1 MATRRLLSLL
11 PLAACSALSMTLA
24 AQSTGVTTGD
34 LKGLVRDAGA
44 RAITGARVTLSDDAT
59 GLSRTVG
66 VDGNG
71 GYAFRLLTPGTYTV
85 TVEAPGFS
93 TKKISN
99 VGIRLASTQ
108 AVNVDM
114 QAIEA
119 SATIEIVGQNS
130 IVDPT
135 RTQVSNTIDSNQIT
149 NLPINRRDF
158 TSFSLTTP
166 LVASDNG
173 PTSQGGAASGS
184 GLSFLGQNP
193 RANNIMVDGLDNNDI
208 SVGSTRTTFSQDA
221 IQEFVVVANGFS
233 AEYGRAAGGALNI
246 VTKTGGNDFSGDVF
260 AFFRSDTF
268 DAKRPGGV
276 ETPFTQKQFGAT
288 MSGPLIKD
296 KLFYLVSVER
306 YDTDDATDTQFA
318 AGLPAAV
325 QASSGYTLHP
335 GVQTWNEN
343 YTTGLIKLDWYAS
356 PASHWTL
363 RYNAAKESNG
373 SQLGWGGG
381 GGPLGVQ
388 DVTSGGSRDITDQ
401 AWSFANLWT
410 PSGTFVN
417 DFRIL
422 GSKRDH
428 DLESLDPTLG
438 PSVTLAGEAT
448 FGTQRFLPQVRTE
461 KDYEF
466 FDAATWFTGRNTFKL
481 GADLMHTS
489 LEGSLPL
496 QFGGVYRFQAF
507 GGFTS
512 ALQAMEA
519 PNPFGG
525 RGLPVAFIQGFGQ
538 DSLNFNT
545 GYYSAFLQD
554 TWQVTDK
561 FSLNLGVRY
570 DKENLPAFHDVS
582 DYNALAAGGP
592 QQLSS
597 WSVYA
602 LPGSTGA
609 TVVPGGPYNDSLF
622 QHSDDWSSSRVSPRL
637 SFNWQATDATR
648 FYGGYGTFS
657 GRTQLGPYGAVY
669 LNNGTDMRT
678 IVQILQADPSDPFAP
693 WRTWADAN
701 GNTNRRYQSYPGG
714 IKSLLLP
721 GHSEMPETK
730 QSNIGM
736 EIAPLQTLKFTLDLV
751 YAKGLHFL
759 MVRDVNALVPNPAFN
774 PALPED
780 PFTNPATR
788 RPDSRYSSI
797 IRYDDSGESKYRAA
811 TFGVQWQLRDTASF
825 NFSYTYSKAEDN
837 YTDWVT
843 DIEPMNTFDPSK
855 DMSPSNQDQRNRLIV
870 SGVFSSKNWQN
881 AFFRNWT
888 ASFIGHFA
896 SGRPYTTL
904 TGVDNDYGTLTN
916 TTSGT
921 QSFGNGDGGA
931 PASDRPVGEG
941 RNAQNLPSNSNVDLR
956 LDRKFGIGQKGGME
970 LMLDVFNLL
979 NHYNETAIQSVLNA
993 PNYGSALVQ
1002 SSDHNRQVQ
1011 FGIRFSW

>member
-11 PLAACSALSMTLA
+11 PMAACSALTMTLA

-34 LKGLVRDAGA
+34 LRGLVRDTGG
-44 RAITGARVTLSDDAT
+44 RAITGAKVTLSDDAT
-59 GLSRTVG
+59 GLSRSVN
-66 VDGNG
+66 VDASG
-71 GYAFRLLTPGTYTV
+71 GFAFRLLTPGSYTL
-85 TVEAPGFS
+85 TVESPGFS

-99 VGIRLASTQ
+99 VGVRLASTQ

-119 SATIEIVGQNS
+119 SATVEIVGQNS
-130 IVDPT
+130 VVDPT

-246 VTKTGGNDFSGDVF
+246 VTKSGGNDFSGDVF
-260 AFFRSDTF
+260 AFFRSDKF
-268 DAKRPGGV
+268 DAKRPGGGNPNV
-276 ETPFTQKQFGAT
+276 DTPFTQKQFGAT
-288 MSGPLIKD
+288 VSGPLVKD

-306 YDTDDATDTQFA
+306 YDTDDATNTVFGPGVVA
-318 AGLPAAV
+318 TV
-325 QASSGYTLHP
+325 QNYAGYTLHP
-335 GVQTWNEN
+335 GVQIWNEN

-356 PASHWTL
+356 PASHWTF

-373 SQLGWGGG
+373 SQLGWGGA
-381 GGPLGVQ
+381 GGPLGVLDQ
-388 DVTSGGSRDITDQ
+388 TSGGSRDITDQ

-428 DLESLDPTLG
+428 DLQSLDPTLG
-438 PSVTLAGEAT
+438 PSITLAGEAT

-466 FDAATWFTGRNTFKL
+466 FDAATWFTSKNTFKL
-481 GADLMHTS
+481 GVDLMRTN

-496 QFGGVYRFQAF
+496 QFAGVYRFQAF
-507 GGFTS
+507 GPFTS
-512 ALQAMEA
+512 ALQTMAA
-519 PNPFGG
+519 PNPYGG
-525 RGLPVAFIQGFGQ
+525 YGLPVAFIQGFGA
-538 DSLNFNT
+538 DSLSFHT

-554 TWQVTDK
+554 TWQITDK
-561 FSLNLGVRY
+561 FSLNLGARY
-570 DKENLPAFHDVS
+570 DKESLPAFHDVS
-582 DYNALAAGGP
+582 DYDALAAGGP
-592 QQLSS
+592 QQLTS

-609 TVVPGGPYNDSLF
+609 TVVPGGPYNNSLF
-622 QHSDDWSSSRVSPRL
+622 QHSNDWSSSRISPRL
-637 SFNWQATDATR
+637 SFNWQATDSTR
-648 FYGGYGTFS
+648 FYGGYGVFS

-730 QSNIGM
+730 QS
-736 EIAPLQTLKFTLDLV
+736 
-751 YAKGLHFL
+751 
-759 MVRDVNALVPNPAFN
+759 
-774 PALPED
+774 
-780 PFTNPATR
+780 
-788 RPDSRYSSI
+788 
-797 IRYDDSGESKYRAA
+797 
-811 TFGVQWQLRDTASF
+811 
-825 NFSYTYSKAEDN
+825 
-837 YTDWVT
+837 
-843 DIEPMNTFDPSK
+843 
-855 DMSPSNQDQRNRLIV
+855 
-870 SGVFSSKNWQN
+870 
-881 AFFRNWT
+881 
-888 ASFIGHFA
+888 
-896 SGRPYTTL
+896 
-904 TGVDNDYGTLTN
+904 
-916 TTSGT
+916 
-921 QSFGNGDGGA
+921 
-931 PASDRPVGEG
+931 
-941 RNAQNLPSNSNVDLR
+941 
-956 LDRKFGIGQKGGME
+956 
-970 LMLDVFNLL
+970 
-979 NHYNETAIQSVLNA
+979 
-993 PNYGSALVQ
+993 
-1002 SSDHNRQVQ
+1002 
-1011 FGIRFSW
+1011 